1 MALRRMEISV
11 ASDLKIRETIRAVIE
26 VSHDPTIQ
34 RDHDVQKPPD
44 SSDSGSTVEEM
55 LPFLPWPSK
64 SD

>member
-1 MALRRMEISV
+1 MSTKIGISV
-11 ASDLKIRETIRAVIE
+11 TRDTASRETIRAVIE

-34 RDHDVQKPPD
+34 SDHDVQKPPN